1 MVPSL
6 LRAIL
11 LLVSWHTVLIL
22 SRYRIKTPSP
32 PSMLPLIGNG
42 MHTGLLH
49 KSLWQSAWLD
59 NETQRWCVHVCV
71 VATTL
76 MQQTAPDAAAAVGG
90 HLLG

>member
-42 MHTGLLH
+42 MHTQAPTQV
-49 KSLWQSAWLD
+49 QSAWLD